1 MRKVIIFI
9 FGCVLLCAC
18 DNRARLEKEAQEKY
32 EREAAERDRQENEK
46 YQKVVRLVHMASGIT
61 SSIRDERKMALQRIL
76 SLYPNLEA
84 LEEVNRCIEDGKPY
98 DEYERLI
105 YDIKKEEGWVDADLL
120 P

>member
-18 DNRARLEKEAQEKY
+18 NNRAKLEKAAQEKY
-32 EREAAERDRQENEK
+32 EKEAAEREQLANEK
-46 YQKVVRLVHMASGIT
+46 YQRIVRLVHMAAGIT
-61 SSIRDERKMALQRIL
+61 SDIREERKIALQQIL
-76 SLYPNLEA
+76 KLYPNLEA
-84 LEEVNRCIEDGKPY
+84 LEEVNRCIEDGKFY
-98 DEYERLI
+98 EEYEQLI